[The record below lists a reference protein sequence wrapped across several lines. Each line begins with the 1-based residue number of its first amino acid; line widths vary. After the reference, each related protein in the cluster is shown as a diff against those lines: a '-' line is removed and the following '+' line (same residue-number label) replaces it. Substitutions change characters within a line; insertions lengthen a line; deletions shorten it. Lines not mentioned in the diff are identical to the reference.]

1 MVDDGNDGTMTLL
14 LRLEEARVDME
25 RDVKKLTVMERAT
38 GIEPAYQAWEAG
50 VLPLNYART
59 GRDYTRFY
67 HLEHALNAALC
78 RILKPLHSHYNPSL
92 CRL

>member
-1 MVDDGNDGTMTLL
+1 
-14 LRLEEARVDME
+14 ME
-25 RDVKKLTVMERAT
+25 HILIMGVERAT

>member
-1 MVDDGNDGTMTLL
+1 
-14 LRLEEARVDME
+14 
-25 RDVKKLTVMERAT
+25 
-38 GIEPAYQAWEAG
+38 
-50 VLPLNYART
+50 LNYART

>member
-14 LRLEEARVDME
+14 LRLDDASVDME
-25 RDVKKLTVMERAT
+25 RDVKVLTVMERAT
-38 GIEPAYQAWEAG
+38 GIEPAYRAWEAS